1 MTAEI
6 PVEILELP
14 NRLRAIFT
22 GKVAEAVS
30 GTPEAR
36 EANFLSRALA
46 AYAVHKLSGCSAEEA
61 AESIVDGG
69 SDGGIDAIFYAA
81 SNSTLFVVQSKY
93 AATGRGEPDLGD
105 VTKFKTGLE
114 NLLQGRFEI
123 FRQNTAWQQ
132 RLPQLEIQLERTIQ
146 VHAILVYSGINLVS
160 DDRLSLFEDLK
171 QRFCS
176 DEDNYLEFQSC
187 NLTTVHDWLLGADIG
202 LGVPQVELKLLK
214 PGWVTNP
221 YETVFGLL
229 PLKDLAELYTQHGKQ
244 LVVANIRAY
253 KGSTDVNTQIMA
265 TIQQDSHHFFY
276 LNNGLTAY
284 CERLKVHNCDRNN
297 AEFKRIT
304 AYGLSIVNGAQT
316 LGSVAEFFRQSL
328 DSVPDGN
335 VFIKVISLQKCEDD
349 RAFAQSITR
358 STNFQN
364 HIGLRD
370 FVAQDEQQARIA
382 NQLLL
387 SGVIYHYKD
396 DVDTPAP
403 DEANF
408 TIHEATTASACLA
421 RSSDCDDFCA
431 RILADL
437 DSLWSM
443 DEIYTSEDLLRSRY
457 SRVFRAD
464 RSARTVWRAVQ
475 TQRLV
480 VRVMQDNGNAS
491 TGVRK
496 AFFENARWLLLN
508 VIFIKLH
515 PERGNFVNLT
525 VDEVNTV
532 SQRTIEFAEEL
543 WTVCE
548 AKGYVS
554 RQSAMGGVEGFEQAR
569 HFRSIFSS
577 AADCQQLRG
586 ALLAKL
592 AQTPPTAPDSA

>member
-14 NRLRAIFT
+14 NQLRAIFT

-30 GTPEAR
+30 GKPEAR

-46 AYAVHKLSGCSAEEA
+46 AYAVHKLAGCSVEEA

-93 AATGRGEPDLGD
+93 VSTGRGEPDLGD
-105 VTKFKTGLE
+105 VTKFKAGLE
-114 NLLQGRFEI
+114 NLLQGKFEI
-123 FRQNTAWQQ
+123 FRQNTAWEK
-132 RLPQLEIQLERTIQ
+132 RLPQLEVQLESAVQ
-146 VHAILVYSGINLVS
+146 VRAILVYSGINLVS

-171 QRFCS
+171 RRFCS
-176 DEDNYLEFQSC
+176 DEDSYVEFQSC
-187 NLTTVHDWLLGADIG
+187 NLTTVHDWLIGADMG
-202 LGVPQVELKLLK
+202 LGVPKVALTLLK
-214 PGWVTNP
+214 PGWVTKP

-229 PLKDLAELYTQHGKQ
+229 PLKDLADLYTQYGKQ

-253 KGSTDVNTQIMA
+253 KGSTDVNAQILT
-265 TIQQDSHHFFY
+265 TIQKEPHHFFY

-284 CERLKVHNCDRNN
+284 CERLEVNNLDRSNSD
-297 AEFKRIT
+297 FKRIT

-316 LGSVAEFFRQSL
+316 LGSVAEFFKQTL
-328 DSVPDGN
+328 DSEPDGN
-335 VFIKVISLQKCEDD
+335 VFIKVISLQRCDDD
-349 RAFAQSITR
+349 RAFAENITR

-364 HIGLRD
+364 KIGLRD
-370 FVAQDEQQARIA
+370 FVAQDEQQERIA

-387 SGVIYHYKD
+387 SGIAYHYKD
-396 DVDTPAP
+396 DVDTPTP

-408 TIHEATTASACLA
+408 TIHEATTASVCLA
-421 RSSDCDDFCA
+421 RLPDCDDFCA
-431 RILADL
+431 RILANRV
-437 DSLWSM
+437 SLWSM

-480 VRVMQDNGNAS
+480 VRVMQDNGKSS

-515 PERGNFVNLT
+515 PERGNSLNLT
-525 VDEVNTV
+525 ADEVNTV

-554 RQSAMGGVEGFEQAR
+554 RQSAVGGVEGFEQAR
-569 HFRSIFSS
+569 HFRSVFSS
-577 AADCQQLRG
+577 ATDCQQLRG

-592 AQTPPTAPDSA
+592 AQTPPTAPNSA